1 MASASST
8 FAGTESPLSEGGVW
22 AVPSAYWQTTS
33 KATGLKAV
41 TLSADSAARYVGTT
55 FTADHWSELT
65 IAAVPTGGQL
75 FFQYA
80 MVRMNATAAC
90 YQLATAFDVGANIIQ
105 VWKIDN
111 AGAYT
116 QIGTDITLGANIAA
130 NDVMRLEC
138 VGTTINAKYN
148 GSLVRTATDST
159 LTTGVPAVGGWTQN
173 NVVLVSAW
181 NASDISAAG
190 SVLGGRPRNPSWHH
204 SV

>member
-1 MASASST
+1 MATASST
-8 FAGTESPLSEGGVW
+8 FTGTESPLSEGGVW

-33 KATGLKAV
+33 KANGLKAV

-65 IAAVPTGGQL
+65 VAAVPTGGQL

-80 MVRMNATAAC
+80 MARMNATAAC
-90 YQLATAFDVGANIIQ
+90 YQLSTAFDVGANVIQ
-105 VWKIDN
+105 LWKIDN
-111 AGAYT
+111 AGNYT
-116 QIGTDITLGANIAA
+116 QIGADITLGASIAA
-130 NDVMRLEC
+130 NDVMRIEC

-159 LTTGVPAVGGWTQN
+159 LATGGPAVGGWSQN

-181 NASDISAAG
+181 NASDITSGAAPPFR
-190 SVLGGRPRNPSWHH
+190 SRNPSWQY